1 MKRSEDDVLHI
12 VDEPYLSADG
22 MLGYDND
29 INPNDKTSS
38 WPIGS
43 QSTDDIWLE
52 VKGCGSAKALC
63 VQIQPLRHLNK
74 NDKHCQRHNGPMGR
88 HHNWRHLIA
97 SKFSKQMA
105 LHAYVG
111 NSATKWHH
119 LH

>member
-1 MKRSEDDVLHI
+1 MFILFRCIALWKVLVGKPKVKRSEDDAFRI
-12 VDEPYLSADG
+12 VDQPYLSADG

-29 INPNDKTSS
+29 INPNDKTPS

-74 NDKHCQRHNGPMGR
+74 NDKI
-88 HHNWRHLIA
+88 L
-97 SKFSKQMA
+97 FFD
-105 LHAYVG
+105 
-111 NSATKWHH
+111 
-119 LH
+119 

>member
-1 MKRSEDDVLHI
+1 MKSFSGEAQSA
-12 VDEPYLSADG
+12 DEPYLSAVG

-29 INPNDKTSS
+29 INPNDKTSI

-74 NDKHCQRHNGPMGR
+74 NDKI
-88 HHNWRHLIA
+88 L
-97 SKFSKQMA
+97 F
-105 LHAYVG
+105 YD
-111 NSATKWHH
+111 
-119 LH
+119 

>member
-52 VKGCGSAKALC
+52 VKGCGSGKALC

-74 NDKHCQRHNGPMGR
+74 NDKILFYDYIIFFYNGRGTA
-88 HHNWRHLIA
+88 I
-97 SKFSKQMA
+97 
-105 LHAYVG
+105 
-111 NSATKWHH
+111 
-119 LH
+119 